1 MGGEV
6 SLRWI
11 YTHMATEYARHCG
24 HADLIRERID
34 GTSCPFSFDLIRG
47 RRPEL
52 RCISSG
58 ENPTGQ
64 FSHFI

>member
-11 YTHMATEYARHCG
+11 YTHMATDYARHCG

-34 GTSCPFSFDLIRG
+34 GTSGVRG
-47 RRPEL
+47 VEPAKGAVMEHYSP
-52 RCISSG
+52 I
-58 ENPTGQ
+58 
-64 FSHFI
+64 